1 MEEFSVTYYVR
12 NLLQNIMDEQ
22 SGLCGARV
30 IEEPYTHN
38 YIADDK
44 LPSASYRI
52 HFGNVI
58 LGVKLIG
65 KPITYKTSAL
75 TYSEYKSEFLEIWKT
90 YWDNYIDSHSDD
102 IVKEQLIGFAMNT
115 VNIKHLF
122 LTINSFILPCFIH

>member
-22 SGLCGARV
+22 SALCGARV

-44 LPSASYRI
+44 LPSSSYRI

-58 LGVKLIG
+58 LGIKLIG

-75 TYSEYKSEFLEIWKT
+75 TYSEYKREFLEIWKT
-90 YWDNYIDSHSDD
+90 YWDNYIDSHLDD
-102 IVKEQLIGFAMNT
+102 VVKRITDWICYEYGEHKT
-115 VNIKHLF
+115 
-122 LTINSFILPCFIH
+122 FIFNYQ

>member
-22 SGLCGARV
+22 SSLCGVRV

-44 LPSASYRI
+44 LPLASYRI
-52 HFGNVI
+52 HFGDVI

-90 YWDNYIDSHSDD
+90 YWDNYIYSHSDD
-102 IVKEQLIGFAMNT
+102 IVKRITDWICYEYGEHKT
-115 VNIKHLF
+115 
-122 LTINSFILPCFIH
+122 FIFKYK